1 MNRNFLPFMACE
13 NSYDESKLVLFGA
26 PFDGTSSYRPG
37 SRFAPTAIRAESF
50 GIETY
55 SPNLKKDLEDV
66 PVFDAGDL
74 EFPMGNTKKVLSQI
88 EEMSQKIISDNKI
101 PLMMGGE
108 HLVTIGSVRAVVK
121 KYPNLNMVH
130 FDAHADLRDDY
141 IGETLSHAT
150 VIRRCFELLNDG
162 KIFQFGIR
170 SMTKDEDIWAEKNVI
185 QRKYDLATIDNVI
198 ASLEDKPVYL
208 TIDLD
213 VLDPSVFSGT
223 GTPEPGG
230 VSFDDLI
237 RAVHKVGKLNIVGCD
252 INELSPH
259 YDSSGVSTVT
269 ACKVIRELILSI
281 L

>member
-1 MNRNFLPFMACE
+1 MACE

-108 HLVTIGSVRAVVK
+108 HLVTLGSVRAVVK

>member
-1 MNRNFLPFMACE
+1 LNRNFLPFMACE

-108 HLVTIGSVRAVVK
+108 HLVTLGSVRAVVK

>member
-108 HLVTIGSVRAVVK
+108 HLVTLGSVRAVVK

>member
-1 MNRNFLPFMACE
+1 MACE

-108 HLVTIGSVRAVVK
+108 HLVDPWFGKEQMVK
-121 KYPNLNMVH
+121 K
-130 FDAHADLRDDY
+130 
-141 IGETLSHAT
+141 I
-150 VIRRCFELLNDG
+150 
-162 KIFQFGIR
+162 
-170 SMTKDEDIWAEKNVI
+170 
-185 QRKYDLATIDNVI
+185 
-198 ASLEDKPVYL
+198 
-208 TIDLD
+208 
-213 VLDPSVFSGT
+213 
-223 GTPEPGG
+223 
-230 VSFDDLI
+230 
-237 RAVHKVGKLNIVGCD
+237 
-252 INELSPH
+252 SP
-259 YDSSGVSTVT
+259 
-269 ACKVIRELILSI
+269 I
-281 L
+281 